1 MGDYAGSNAAG
12 SFIFWAAFLGW
23 LVGQFGRHS
32 MGYMAGH
39 SASSFGRVSPAA
51 LACGILG
58 FAASYDPVDVD
69 GQFARQC
76 LVFANPA
83 TCSGDIGNGGWLV
96 ALAAMALGPAKL
108 GAIVYVAHLPMASA

>member
-12 SFIFWAAFLGW
+12 SFILWAALLGG

-83 TCSGDIGNGGWLV
+83 TCSGAIGNGGWLV